1 MTRYDLAGQEGAS
14 RTSEWEALDGAS
26 FERLAISPDG
36 KLMLAVDDKGRVVL
50 STVGSQHEL
59 GRLALPGPA
68 SCAAFAPCGRVVAVA
83 VGRLVQLWRIPAVE
97 RREWLAF
104 RLERTMSGAGSSD
117 VISSLA
123 WSPSGRRI
131 AVGSADMTVRVLCLD
146 AKEAL
151 EATGHRHTIVGLHWT
166 GEEALWSV
174 SREGVAKAWSVSRDA
189 IQLTE
194 SAHLS
199 LTASQEDEEGQAD
212 KDVLKPY
219 DTRPFI
225 SSVSFRQGLL
235 LAGFINGAFGLFS
248 LEASPAEDESAPRY
262 PALTLLHALSLG
274 NLLID
279 ACAVSGSGEWL
290 AFGSA
295 ALGQLLVWEW
305 RSEAY
310 VLKQQGHVA
319 PLTAIAFS
327 PDGQSMATGG
337 QDGRIKVW
345 SPASGCSTLTFT
357 EHKGAAVTALAF
369 VWKGRSTHSSS
380 SVLLSAATD
389 GTVRA
394 YDLIRG
400 RAFRVMASPRPV
412 RFSCLAV
419 DPSGD
424 VIAAG
429 TLDTNQL
436 LLWSLRTGDLLET
449 IEGHEGPI
457 SCLAFDPAGTRLF
470 SGSWDRSVRIWNVF
484 ARDRQPEAPL
494 THQHDVLA
502 LALRPDGQQLAVGT
516 LGGDIA
522 LWDPEMGQQTGVIET
537 KRDTTEGRLDPA
549 PISSLAYAPDGQT
562 VWAAGAFPWLAIYS
576 APQRL
581 LLRKLTLSRLHQSK
595 DKQRITGAKRNS
607 EEWKSSA
614 LALAATGAHVALLTE
629 QGVQLWRQAEGLLF
643 DPVDLDTDCTP
654 EAALKASRKGDHL
667 RALLMA
673 FRLGIPSLTLDI
685 WGAVPHSVIPALVPA
700 LPLHHLP
707 AALSLIAGILS
718 GPSAELELALRWL
731 TALLQTHGRHIKAAA
746 HGPAGSRM
754 APALRAIHK
763 ACHQTR
769 ADLGGLANQN
779 LYMTRILLD

>member
-1 MTRYDLAGQEGAS
+1 MTRYDLAGQDGAS

-26 FERLAISPDG
+26 FERLAVSPDG
-36 KLMLAVDDKGRVVL
+36 KLMLVVDEKGRIVL
-50 STVGSQHEL
+50 STVCSQHEL
-59 GRLALPGPA
+59 GRLNLQGPVT
-68 SCAAFAPCGRVVAVA
+68 CAAFSPCGRVVALA
-83 VGRLVQLWRIPAVE
+83 VNRLVQLWRIPEVD

-104 RLERTMSGAGSSD
+104 RLEKTMSGAGSSD

-131 AVGSADMTVRVLCLD
+131 AVGSADMTVRVLNLD

-151 EATGHRHTIVGLHWT
+151 EATGHRHTIVGVHWT
-166 GEEALWSV
+166 NEDTLWSV
-174 SREGVAKAWSVSRDA
+174 SREGVAKAWALTQDS

-199 LTASQEDEEGQAD
+199 LTESQEEGE
-212 KDVLKPY
+212 KDVLKPFEN
-219 DTRPFI
+219 RPFI
-225 SSVSFRQGLL
+225 SSVAFRKGLL

-248 LEASPAEDESAPRY
+248 LEASISEDEGAPKY
-262 PALTLLHALSLG
+262 PSLNLLHALSLG

-279 ACAVSGSGEWL
+279 ACAVSSSGEWL

-357 EHKGAAVTALAF
+357 EHRGAAVTALAF
-369 VWKGRSTHSSS
+369 VRKGRSAHAT
-380 SVLLSAATD
+380 VLLSAATD

-400 RAFRVMASPRPV
+400 RAFRIMASPRPV
-412 RFSCLAV
+412 QFSCLAV

-429 TLDTNQL
+429 TIDTNQL

-484 ARDRQPEAPL
+484 ARDRSLEAPL
-494 THQHDVLA
+494 THQHDVLS
-502 LALRPDGQQLAVGT
+502 LAIRPDGQQIAVGT
-516 LGGDIA
+516 LGGEIA

-537 KRDTTEGRLDPA
+537 KRDTAEGRLDPA
-549 PISSLAYAPDGQT
+549 PISSLAYALDGQT
-562 VWAAGAFPWLAIYS
+562 VWAAGAFPWIAIYS
-576 APQRL
+576 AQQRL
-581 LLRKLTLSRLHQSK
+581 LLRKLNLSRLHESK

-607 EEWKSSA
+607 EEWKSNA
-614 LALAATGAHVALLTE
+614 LALAPTGAYVALLTE
-629 QGVQLWRQAEGLLF
+629 KGAQLWRQADGLLF
-643 DPVDLDTDCTP
+643 DPVDLDTGCTP
-654 EAALKASRKGDHL
+654 EATLKASKKGDHL
-667 RALLMA
+667 KALVMA
-673 FRLGIPSLTLDI
+673 FRLAIPSLTLDV
-685 WGAVPHSVIPALVPA
+685 WAAVPHALLPALIPA

-707 AALSLIAGILS
+707 AALNLLAGILS
-718 GPSAELELALRWL
+718 GPSADLELALRWL
-731 TALLQTHGRHIKAAA
+731 TAILQTHGRHIKEASAT
-746 HGPAGSRM
+746 GSTGSRM